1 MDGVCDGS
9 DRLFLGVGKRG
20 AVDDELLVLGGQYQT
35 VVTLSRRSTAKI
47 HRLVDDSRRT
57 CMSCLRIDNDKR

>member
-1 MDGVCDGS
+1 MDGACDGS
-9 DRLFLGVGKRG
+9 DRLFLG
-20 AVDDELLVLGGQYQT
+20 VDDELLVLGGQYQT

-57 CMSCLRIDNDKR
+57 CICMPCLRIDNDKR